1 MERAGYI
8 GGIYLILKQE
18 AIFFLLFGFFYSFG
32 LDGLKHFIVQDDR
45 KIVEKILFGTK
56 KMTRTDNK
64 ITLCKIM
71 FNLNACENLSVKE
84 HGALSDTVRNFF
96 HFVQAFGNKL
106 KLRNFLNIW
115 MVEDRVQTLVSATC
129 GIFQLCFYN
138 NLFIPDENSKIQDK
152 TRLYKKTIET
162 LLNEPFVLDDR
173 DKNEETIRQYAQNIG
188 VTVT

>member
-1 MERAGYI
+1 MISSKTGKYPFVTGNTDSSEKSGTHRWN
-8 GGIYLILKQE
+8 ILDIE
-18 AIFFLLFGFFYSFG
+18 PRSDIFFVFLFFYFFG

-45 KIVEKILFGTK
+45 KIIEKLLFGTE

-84 HGALSDTVRNFF
+84 HGALSDTARNFF

-115 MVEDRVQTLVSATC
+115 MVEDRVQNLVSATC
-129 GIFQLCFYN
+129 GIFHLCFYN
-138 NLFIPDENSKIQDK
+138 NLFIPDENSKI
-152 TRLYKKTIET
+152 
-162 LLNEPFVLDDR
+162 
-173 DKNEETIRQYAQNIG
+173 
-188 VTVT
+188 